1 MQNRTFSTF
10 QPPLGCG
17 NARDMENQRFTTS
30 LWKTLRVYH
39 IPTTASILYYS
50 CVKIY
55 ADLLRKN
62 IRLLTI
68 ASGPSPRAAT
78 GRLSH
83 KQPFKFQKKCVCWI
97 F

>member
-1 MQNRTFSTF
+1 
-10 QPPLGCG
+10 
-17 NARDMENQRFTTS
+17 RFTTS

-62 IRLLTI
+62 IRLLTP
-68 ASGPSPRAAT
+68 AK
-78 GRLSH
+78 H
-83 KQPFKFQKKCVCWI
+83 KRTHILIYDFSSTLKEFQMLDINVREKKSD
-97 F
+97 

>member
-1 MQNRTFSTF
+1 MHHRTFSTF
-10 QPPLGCG
+10 HPPLRCG

-55 ADLLRKN
+55 ADLLRKR
-62 IRLLTI
+62 IRLLTTVYLENYHLKNLQDLFNPLPENI
-68 ASGPSPRAAT
+68 
-78 GRLSH
+78 
-83 KQPFKFQKKCVCWI
+83 V
-97 F
+97 